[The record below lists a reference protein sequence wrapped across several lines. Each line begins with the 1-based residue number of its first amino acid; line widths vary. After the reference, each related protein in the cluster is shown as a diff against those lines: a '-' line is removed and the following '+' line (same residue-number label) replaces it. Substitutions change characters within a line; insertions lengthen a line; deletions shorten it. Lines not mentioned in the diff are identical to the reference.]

1 MSTTSLFEAERRA
14 ATQGALIHPRPD
26 LAAFA
31 VTGND
36 RLSWLNGLVTQDVGK
51 LAEGAGAYALA
62 VSKTGKI
69 LAELWIVA
77 AAERVYVIAL
87 RDRAPLIREH
97 FDKHLIMED
106 AEIGELLDRG
116 VLFLHGPLARDLVVD
131 ARVLGADAA
140 MIDWTGRRDAA
151 LVLAPEGKLAE
162 VESELLK
169 RAGSAGARASD
180 EAWDAIRVEHGVP
193 RFGVDF
199 DDQNLPQEAS
209 LEKLA
214 VSFTKGC
221 YLGQETVFMLEK
233 RGHAKKRLARLFVSG
248 GAPVPAGASLVKP
261 GDGGEVGTITSATP
275 APDGDGWLALGYVKY
290 KLAVAYTELAL
301 GGREARV
308 MGLAAEPAP
317 ASSASR

>member
-1 MSTTSLFEAERRA
+1 MTTAPRFEVERRA
-14 ATQGALIHPRPD
+14 AAHGALIHPRPD

-31 VTGND
+31 VTGKD

-51 LAEGAGAYALA
+51 LAANAGAYALA
-62 VSKTGKI
+62 VGKTGKI

-77 AAERVYVIAL
+77 AAERVYVILL
-87 RDRAPLIREH
+87 RDRAPLIRDH

-106 AEIGELLDRG
+106 AEIGEILDRG
-116 VLFLHGPLARDLVVD
+116 ILFLHGPLARDLVVD

-140 MIDWTGRRDAA
+140 LIDWTGRRDAA
-151 LVLAPEGKLAE
+151 VVIAPEGKLPE

-169 RAGSAGARASD
+169 RAGDAAARASD
-180 EAWDAIRVEHGVP
+180 EAWDAIRVERGVP

-199 DDQNLPQEAS
+199 DDTNLPQEAS
-209 LEKLA
+209 IEKLA

-233 RGHAKKRLARLFVSG
+233 RGHAKKRLVRLFISG
-248 GAPVPAGASLVKP
+248 GAPVPARASLVKP
-261 GDGGEVGTITSATP
+261 GDGEVGTVTSATP
-275 APDGDGWLALGYVKY
+275 APDGNGWLALGYVKY

-301 GGREARV
+301 EGREVRV
-308 MGLAAEPAP
+308 MGLAAEPATK
-317 ASSASR
+317 A